1 MRTLSRLTRR
11 TTLPVVALL
20 ALVLAGC
27 TGEPTAAPGAGAPAG
42 GADAE
47 PASEAP
53 EPASE
58 DAAASEAGAPSEA
71 AAAADGG
78 AADPACAGA
87 TVRVGITNSASDAP
101 LFLSEANGYFEQQ
114 GLTVEL
120 TPFDSAAQMI
130 APLGGGQLDIGAG
143 APSAGFYNAV
153 ARDLNLRIVADKG
166 SMPEGYGYMPLM
178 VRKDLVDSG
187 EFDGVEDLAGRRVA
201 EPAQATATS
210 STLSTILASAG
221 LSYDDVEHQFVG
233 FAEHPT
239 AFENGAID
247 ASLTT
252 EPAATVAERAGTAV
266 RFATPPDFY
275 DNQQLAVVLYSGD
288 FIASQ
293 PEVGAC
299 FMTAYLQGVRDYVD
313 ALEDGALAGPNA
325 DEVIQVV
332 TEATGL
338 DPDLYAEIT
347 PNYVDPNGA
356 VNRESLQKDYDFF
369 AENGFLEGEV
379 DLDAIVDPS
388 FAEAAVERLGPY
400 E

>member
-1 MRTLSRLTRR
+1 MKTPGQQRTRG
-11 TTLPVVALL
+11 ALL
-20 ALVLAGC
+20 VGVVLALAATAC
-27 TGEPTAAPGAGAPAG
+27 AGEPTAAPDAAAPAG
-42 GADAE
+42 EVAGADT
-47 PASEAP
+47 ASEGGGVTEGA
-53 EPASE
+53 ES
-58 DAAASEAGAPSEA
+58 SEANESSDASAEGA
-71 AAAADGG
+71 
-78 AADPACAGA
+78 CTGA
-87 TVRVGITNSASDAP
+87 TVRVGITSSASDAP
-101 LFLSEANGYFEQQ
+101 LFLSEAEGYFEQE

-130 APLGGGQLDIGAG
+130 APLGGGQLDVGAG

-166 SMPEGYGYMPLM
+166 SMPEGYGYMPLL

-187 EFDGVEDLAGRRVA
+187 EFGGIEDLAGLRVA

-210 STLSTILASAG
+210 STLSAILDSAG
-221 LSYDDVEHQFVG
+221 LSYDDVQHQFVG

-252 EPAATVAERAGTAV
+252 EPAATVAEQAGTVV

-288 FIASQ
+288 FIEAQ
-293 PEVGAC
+293 PEVGEC
-299 FMTAYLQGVRDYVD
+299 FMAAYLLGVRDYVE

-325 DEVIQVV
+325 DEVIQIV

-338 DPDLYAEIT
+338 APELYAEIT
-347 PNYVDPNGA
+347 PNYVDPDGG
-356 VNRESLQKDYDFF
+356 VNVESLQRDYDFF
-369 AENGFLEGEV
+369 AQNGFLEGEV

-388 FAEAAVERLGPY
+388 FAEAAVERLGAY